1 MTLKE
6 KYIGDRSFYKMVLT
20 IALPIMIQNAV
31 TNFVSLLDN
40 IMVGQL
46 GTNQMSGVSIMN
58 QLLNIFYICIFG
70 AVSGAG
76 IFSAQFYGKK
86 DYDGIRHTM
95 RFKIII
101 CIVLALVWIGILC
114 MFQDSLISLF
124 LNDSDV
130 TSVNET
136 LAYGKQYLSVMII
149 GMIPYALSQCYAS
162 TLRETGETMVP
173 MLASFVAVF
182 VNMCFNFVLIF
193 GLLGFPKLGIV
204 GAAIATVIARFFE
217 VGTVIIWTHKHHKRF
232 PFVDGLY
239 RSLRIPSG
247 LILEITKKGF
257 PLLLNET
264 MWAAGMAM
272 LTQCYSTRGL
282 SVIAALNISATI
294 NNMFSVGLMAF
305 GNSIGIIVGHQLGA
319 GEVEKAVDTD
329 RKLIFFSVVFCAGMG
344 LVMMLFSGI
353 FPDIYNTTD
362 EVKNIASELIIIQS
376 LLMPIHAFYNATY
389 FTLRSGGKTIITFLF
404 DSFCIWVVN
413 LPIAYFL
420 SRYTNLPIIPLY
432 ALVEGIN
439 IWKCILGTILV
450 KKRVWVNNMVKEF

>member
-1 MTLKE
+1 MTLRE
-6 KYIGDRSFYKMVLT
+6 KYIGDRSFYRMVLT

-95 RFKIII
+95 RFKIIL

-114 MFQDSLISLF
+114 IFQDSLISLF

-136 LAYGKQYLSVMII
+136 LVYGKQYLSVMVI

-173 MLASFVAVF
+173 MLASLVAVF

-232 PFVDGLY
+232 PFVDHLY
-239 RSLRIPSG
+239 RSLQIP
-247 LILEITKKGF
+247 
-257 PLLLNET
+257 
-264 MWAAGMAM
+264 
-272 LTQCYSTRGL
+272 RG
-282 SVIAALNISATI
+282 
-294 NNMFSVGLMAF
+294 
-305 GNSIGIIVGHQLGA
+305 
-319 GEVEKAVDTD
+319 
-329 RKLIFFSVVFCAGMG
+329 
-344 LVMMLFSGI
+344 
-353 FPDIYNTTD
+353 
-362 EVKNIASELIIIQS
+362 
-376 LLMPIHAFYNATY
+376 
-389 FTLRSGGKTIITFLF
+389 
-404 DSFCIWVVN
+404 
-413 LPIAYFL
+413 
-420 SRYTNLPIIPLY
+420 
-432 ALVEGIN
+432 
-439 IWKCILGTILV
+439 
-450 KKRVWVNNMVKEF
+450 